1 MAKVKT
7 QVVRSAGGVVVREG
21 AQGPEVAMIAT
32 HGGER
37 WALPK
42 GIVER
47 GEDPV
52 ETARREVA
60 EETGVQGELLQKLG
74 TIDYWY
80 YPEKGLRYH
89 KFVTFYLFRYTG
101 GELRPQQE
109 EVDAVAWVPLDEAIR
124 RAAYKTEREMLE
136 KAKEALQGPPH
147 DRPAE

>member
-7 QVVRSAGGVVVREG
+7 QIVRSAGGVIIREG

-32 HGGER
+32 HGGQR

-47 GEDPV
+47 GEDPA

-60 EETGVQGELLQKLG
+60 EETGLQGELVQKLG

-80 YPEKGLRYH
+80 YPEKGLRCH

-101 GELRPQQE
+101 GKLQPQQE
-109 EVDAVAWVPLDEAIR
+109 EVDAAEWVPIDEAVQ
-124 RAAYKTEREMLE
+124 RATYTTEREMLE
-136 KAKEALQGPPH
+136 KAKGVWQNVTT
-147 DRPAE
+147 